1 MVRRNLCQVSVDT
14 MTFTVSAFYKFV
26 PIDSPHQLRDQL
38 RMELAA
44 RSIKGT
50 ILIAPEGING
60 TISGTPD
67 AMASFLNILRADP
80 RFADLVTKDAPAEH
94 HPFAR
99 TKVKL
104 KKEIITLG
112 RPEVD
117 PSSRTGIRVKPADW
131 NALISDPDV
140 LVVDTRNAYEV
151 EVGTFTGAIDPKIA
165 HFTHW
170 PDYVAAHLEP
180 AKHRKIAMFCTGGIR
195 CEKASA
201 LLLAQG
207 FNEVYQLDGGI
218 LSYLA
223 QVPAEDSLW
232 EGQCFVFDERGA
244 VK

>member
-1 MVRRNLCQVSVDT
+1 

-26 PIDSPHQLRDQL
+26 PIDSPQQLRDQL
-38 RMELAA
+38 RTELAA
-44 RSIKGT
+44 RDMKGT
-50 ILIAPEGING
+50 ILVASEGING
-60 TISGTPD
+60 TISGTVS
-67 AMASFLNILRADP
+67 AMTGFLEMLRADP
-80 RFADLVTKDAPAEH
+80 RFFDLITKDAMAAQ

-104 KKEIITLG
+104 KREIITLG
-112 RPEVD
+112 QPEAD
-117 PSSRTGIRVKPADW
+117 PSVRTGTRVKPADW
-131 NALISDPDV
+131 NALIRDPDV

-151 EVGTFTGAIDPKIA
+151 AVGTFAGAIDPKIA
-165 HFTHW
+165 HFTGW
-170 PDYVAAHLEP
+170 PGYVASQLDP
-180 AKHRKIAMFCTGGIR
+180 ARHRKIAMFCTGGIR

-232 EGQCFVFDERGA
+232 EGQCFVFDERVA

>member
-1 MVRRNLCQVSVDT
+1 

-26 PIDSPHQLRDQL
+26 SIDCPHQLRDQL
-38 RMELAA
+38 RLELAA
-44 RSIKGT
+44 RDMKGT
-50 ILIAPEGING
+50 ILVAPEGING

-67 AMASFLNILRADP
+67 AMASFLQTLRADP
-80 RFADLVTKDAPAEH
+80 RFADLVTKDAPAET

-117 PSSRTGIRVKPADW
+117 PSRRTGIRVKPADW

-151 EVGTFTGAIDPKIA
+151 EVGTFNGAVDPKIA

-207 FNEVYQLDGGI
+207 FDEVYQLDGGI

-223 QVPAEDSLW
+223 QVPAENSLW